1 MHDAVAVGVA
11 QCLRHLTRD
20 RQGLVNRKLGFAL
33 EPLSQRLSLH
43 IRHHVVESPVGNA
56 GIVQR
61 NDVGVLQACRDLDFL
76 QEPLGTQ
83 RGGDITPQYLDGDLT
98 VVLLVARKVNDGH
111 AALTE
116 FPLDRIATFQRFSDT
131 AEEVGHGNSFI
142 IGPEHCRG
150 TAQKRMAAH
159 FRYCTEQA
167 LERPTLQLDQHP

>member
-20 RQGLVNRKLGFAL
+20 RQRLVNRKLGFAL

-61 NDVGVLQACRDLDFL
+61 NDVGVLQTCRDLDFL

-131 AEEVGHGNSFI
+131 AEEVGHGNSFSI
-142 IGPEHCRG
+142 WARGLSGNGPRAGGCP
-150 TAQKRMAAH
+150 
-159 FRYCTEQA
+159 
-167 LERPTLQLDQHP
+167 L